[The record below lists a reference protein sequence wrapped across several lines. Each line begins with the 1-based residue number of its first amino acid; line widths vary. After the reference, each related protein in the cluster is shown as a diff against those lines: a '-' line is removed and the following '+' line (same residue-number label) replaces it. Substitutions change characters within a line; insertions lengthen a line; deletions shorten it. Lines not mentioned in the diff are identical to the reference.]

1 MLYELHR
8 GAASVLRWGSPDVR
22 PPSLRHE
29 STGIQ
34 QMGSRY
40 SEGRRAIF
48 VTGAAS
54 GIGRACAELFAQRG
68 WFVGLYDVNADTA
81 AEVARNLG
89 EGNAASGALDVSD
102 PEAWQR
108 ALADFW
114 AKSGHRL
121 DVLLNNA
128 GVISTGQFK
137 DVALAKHY
145 SMLAVNVRG
154 VITGCHSAFPYLQQ
168 TPGAQVIN
176 MASATAIYGQPEL
189 ATYSATKFA
198 VRGFTEA
205 LDLEWTKLG
214 IRVNDIWPTFV
225 RTPMADD
232 FGRIS
237 SAKSLGIRLMPTDVA
252 STVWACANARQ
263 RVPRTHWTVGLQA
276 GILSLA
282 TRLGPAAVTRW
293 VVQRMAQ

>member
-1 MLYELHR
+1 M
-8 GAASVLRWGSPDVR
+8 
-22 PPSLRHE
+22 PSRL
-29 STGIQ
+29 
-34 QMGSRY
+34 
-40 SEGRRAIF
+40 SEGRPAIF

-68 WFVGLYDVNADTA
+68 WFVGLYDVNATMA
-81 AEVARNLG
+81 AAIARDLG
-89 EGNAASGALDVSD
+89 EGNAVSGPLDVSD
-102 PEAWQR
+102 PEAWQH

-128 GVISTGQFK
+128 GVIATGQFK
-137 DVALAKHY
+137 DVALPKHY

-154 VITGCHSAFPYLQQ
+154 VITGCHSAFPYLQK
-168 TPGAQVIN
+168 TPGSRVIN

-205 LDLEWTKLG
+205 LDLEWSKLG

-237 SAKSLGIRLMPTDVA
+237 SAKSLGIRLLPIDVA
-252 STVWACANARQ
+252 LTVWACANTKQ
-263 RVPRTHWTVGLQA
+263 RIPKTHWTVGLQSW
-276 GILSLA
+276 ILSLA
-282 TRLGPAAVTRW
+282 TRLGPAVITRW